1 MHLVLGSDAG
11 VAAWVAQRIPQM
23 QSDDPANAFGP
34 CIGVGVASED
44 GKPLGG
50 VVFHDW
56 QPRFKT
62 VQASFASDSHRWLTR
77 RIIVGILSIPFDQW
91 GCQRINALTPKRNKA
106 ARKFLDTFGFK
117 REGACALGFGDDD
130 AIISGLLKRDWIK
143 SRWMVPPRHKPAIG
157 LGCEDQT
164 NGTPSLGDQRP
175 GSLSDRIEGIV
186 PNGQAGPHGTHAS

>member
-50 VVFHDW
+50 VIFHDW

-62 VQASFASDSHRWLTR
+62 VQASFASDS
-77 RIIVGILSIPFDQW
+77 P
-91 GCQRINALTPKRNKA
+91 
-106 ARKFLDTFGFK
+106 
-117 REGACALGFGDDD
+117 
-130 AIISGLLKRDWIK
+130 
-143 SRWMVPPRHKPAIG
+143 RWMVPPRHKPAIG

-186 PNGQAGPHGTHAS
+186 PNGQAGP